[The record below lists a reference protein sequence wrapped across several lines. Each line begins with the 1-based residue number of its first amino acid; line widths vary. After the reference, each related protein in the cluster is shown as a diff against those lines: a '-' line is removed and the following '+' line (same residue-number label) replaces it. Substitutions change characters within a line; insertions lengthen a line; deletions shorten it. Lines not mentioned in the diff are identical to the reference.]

1 MRHVN
6 PGGREITDEYGPCST
21 GHILLASDRGG
32 SVVRTNR
39 GGSFCSAG
47 SVEFPVSDWYVA
59 EGKARFVA
67 RVKEYSK
74 KSFVS
79 EYLLT

>member
-1 MRHVN
+1 
-6 PGGREITDEYGPCST
+6 
-21 GHILLASDRGG
+21 
-32 SVVRTNR
+32 
-39 GGSFCSAG
+39 
-47 SVEFPVSDWYVA
+47 VEFPVSDWYVA